1 VAEIGLHAPSREVA
15 KGDEGLAMPP
25 PVRED
30 IALDL
35 GIPTG
40 ISMLIAEATMD
51 LCGGVPLLGRG
62 VLVVVEDAIDDRL
75 DRAQE
80 GGPPVAGRR
89 RRRFG
94 MVEDMPDGLASVTE
108 LPRDLADGHAIA
120 SSPPNRAIVVHREHV
135 LGLRVGERSLW
146 ERSP

>member
-40 ISMLIAEATMD
+40 ISMLVAEATMD
-51 LCGGVPLLGRG
+51 LRGGMPLLGG
-62 VLVVVEDAIDDRL
+62 SILVVGENLVDERL
-75 DRAQE
+75 DRPE
-80 GGPPVAGRR
+80 DGGLAVPGRSGPGL
-89 RRRFG
+89 G
-94 MVEDMPDGLASVTE
+94 MVKDMPDGLACMSE
-108 LPRDLADGHAIA
+108 LPGDLANGHAIA
-120 SSPPNRAIVVHREHV
+120 TSPPNRTIVVHREHV
-135 LGLRVGERSLW
+135 LGLRLGDRSQ
-146 ERSP
+146 